1 MVIWVLKKSL
11 GEEGV
16 IRVLRSEGEIIEM
29 QRAWGQVEKNRPWAG
44 VNIGNREWEVR
55 GKAGQEKRA
64 RERVGKKLFP
74 KPRNFHL
81 IPESTESW
89 ECLKQGIAWLGH

>member
-44 VNIGNREWEVR
+44 VNIGNRE
-55 GKAGQEKRA
+55 
-64 RERVGKKLFP
+64 
-74 KPRNFHL
+74 
-81 IPESTESW
+81 
-89 ECLKQGIAWLGH
+89 